1 MKFFFEGEEEAGSP
15 HLNEILK
22 KYAPQLQSDLWV
34 ICDGPVHQSG
44 KKQIVFGVRGDT
56 HLDLTIYA
64 SKRPLHS
71 GHYGNWAPNPA
82 LQLATLL
89 ASMKNENIRLKNFFE
104 GIETMAALMM
114 MR

>member
-64 SKRPLHS
+64 SKRPLHR
-71 GHYGNWAPNPA
+71 GHYGNWTPNPA